1 MTAETESEAASAP
14 ASKPVAGYA
23 PHAYHAA
30 DRTWAETNCYVDIW
44 IELLSGQGLEV
55 PAFLPFTIASDFE
68 GDQWTFYKPPHSDLA
83 LLYGIEVVELTL
95 WKGLLDHCRAQ
106 LDRGRIPL
114 VEMDAYYLPDTLGRD
129 YRRTHT
135 KTTIGIQSLDPE
147 RESLR
152 YFHNRALFELHGEDF
167 RGLFG
172 LDGVDGDRLPPYC
185 EIIKLDRIERRSPAA
200 LRALSTELLRS
211 HRARAPEKNPLREQA
226 RVVTADLEALI
237 GGDPDVYDLYAF
249 AGIRQ
254 CGSCFGFTADLLRWL
269 AEQDPV
275 WRGSD
280 EPFDRISTLS
290 SMLVLKMA
298 RIAHSGRLRD
308 LAPTFEEMADAWER
322 GLAAVDRGLAG

>member
-1 MTAETESEAASAP
+1 MTSEAGAGSGWL
-14 ASKPVAGYA
+14 AGYE

-44 IELLSGQGLEV
+44 IELLGSLDLEV

-83 LLYGIEVVELTL
+83 SLYGIEVVELTL
-95 WKGLLDHCRAQ
+95 WKSLVEHCRMQ

-129 YRRTHT
+129 YRRSHT
-135 KTTIGIQSLDPE
+135 KTTIGIQSIDPE
-147 RESLR
+147 RETLR
-152 YFHNRALFELHGEDF
+152 YFHTRALFELEGEDY

-172 LDGVDGDRLPPYC
+172 LCEVDEHRLPPYC
-185 EIIKLDRIERRSPAA
+185 EIIKLDRLQRRPARE
-200 LRALSTELLRS
+200 LRPLSIELLKT
-211 HRARAPEKNPLREQA
+211 HRARAPEKNPLSEHA
-226 RVVTADLEALI
+226 KVVMADLEALI
-237 GGDPDVYDLYAF
+237 SGNPDAYDLYAF

-254 CGSCFGFTADLLRWL
+254 CGSCFGFTADFLRWL
-269 AEQDPV
+269 AEEDPA
-275 WRGSD
+275 WRGAA
-280 EPFDRISTLS
+280 EPFDRISSLS

-308 LAPTFEEMADAWER
+308 LTSTFEEMSNAWDR
-322 GLAAVDRGLAG
+322 GLEAVDRGLAG

>member
-1 MTAETESEAASAP
+1 MTAETGP
-14 ASKPVAGYA
+14 ASGWIAGYE

-44 IELLSGQGLEV
+44 IELLSALGLEV
-55 PAFLPFTIASDFE
+55 PAFLSFTIASDFE

-83 LLYGIEVVELTL
+83 SLYGIEVVELTL
-95 WKGLLDHCRAQ
+95 WKSLLDHCRTQ

-135 KTTIGIQSLDPE
+135 KTTIGIQSIDPE

-152 YFHNRALFELHGEDF
+152 YYHNRALFELHGEDY

-172 LDGVDGDRLPPYC
+172 LDDVGGQRLPPYC
-185 EIIKLDRIERRSPAA
+185 EIIKLDRLKRRSPRE
-200 LRALSTELLRS
+200 LRALSVELLRQ
-211 HRARAPEKNPLREQA
+211 HRARAPEKNPLAEHA
-226 RVVTADLEALI
+226 KVVMADLEALI
-237 GGDPDVYDLYAF
+237 GDDPEAYDLYAF

-254 CGSCFGFTADLLRWL
+254 CGSCFGFTADFLRWL
-269 AEQDPV
+269 AEEDPA
-275 WRGSD
+275 WRAAA
-280 EPFDRISTLS
+280 EPFDRISSLS

-308 LAPTFEEMADAWER
+308 LAPTFEEMAEAWEC
-322 GLAAVDRGLAG
+322 GLEAVDRGLAG